1 RPNQVGGPHRP
12 AGGSGPAAVPRA
24 VDRARRRPEPGQGRG
39 HRADRQGSGDAF
51 GGDGFHGRRCQRPA
65 RAAQGG
71 FFLRALRRGAGSAAR
86 GGLGVEEARR
96 PRCSARAVRVAPRCP
111 GIVAAAGRRAQAPA
125 SGMTA
130 PRQKKNNFFF
140 AGGWEKRVRRELRVR
155 ALLWALPLLRR
166 APLWVG
172 SLLGTLAWYL

>member
-1 RPNQVGGPHRP
+1 MPDAHKSAN
-12 AGGSGPAAVPRA
+12 AAA
-24 VDRARRRPEPGQGRG
+24 TSAASDAW
-39 HRADRQGSGDAF
+39 AAGDAF

-86 GGLGVEEARR
+86 GGLGVEKARR
-96 PRCSARAVRVAPRCP
+96 PRCSARAVRVAPRRP

-130 PRQKKNNFFF
+130 PQQKKNNFFF
-140 AGGWEKRVRRELRVR
+140 AGGWRKRVRRELRVR
-155 ALLWALPLLRR
+155 ALLWALPILRR

-172 SLLGTLAWYL
+172 SLLGTLAWYLVPRQRRLAQKHLAMAFPEKT